1 MDFEIALTLIILLTT
16 IILFITEA
24 FRVDIIAILVM
35 LTLGWTGLITP
46 VEAFSGLSSNAVIA
60 IIAIMI
66 IGYGM
71 EQAGVMEKITSPLLA
86 VSGREEKRL
95 TLILSLSAGAVS
107 ALMQNIGV
115 IALFLPVVRKMT
127 RKLNLSLRK
136 VLMPVGFAVI
146 LGGNLTMV
154 GAGNLIILND
164 LLVQQDAAPF
174 NLFAVFPIGFA
185 VLIFGICYFYF
196 FGSSLLPAA
205 EKKEKGFFESQQR
218 LIANW
223 DLSTKAHNYI
233 IPEGSGLLNKTLEES
248 RLWADYNLYLLAL
261 KEAND
266 ILYAPWRFTRFAAG
280 QELIIMGEEAD
291 LHTFADD
298 YDLIPEEECD
308 HCLNHRELEDTAF
321 AELMIPPRSELV
333 GKSIR
338 DVSIRKNYFV
348 NPIYL
353 IRGEKEIADDFSDV
367 DLKPGDTMVVYG
379 PNQNIRHLKTENE
392 LILLTSLPSED
403 TESNKPFLAVGSFL
417 LSILLIILG
426 YNLGLAFF
434 TGAVFIILTGIVKPN
449 EIYEA
454 VDWKTVFLLTGLI
467 PLGIAM
473 ENTGAANYLANL
485 MMMPLKNGPVFLIL
499 LAVALL
505 ASIFTLFM
513 SNVAATV
520 VLVPLVMIIGNQMG
534 VDPRGL
540 ALLAAVSAS
549 NSFILPTHQVN
560 AFFMSAGDYKSSDY
574 LKAGGFLSLIYIFIA
589 SLMVY
594 LFYI

>member
-1 MDFEIALTLIILLTT
+1 MDFEIALTLIILLIT

-46 VEAFSGLSSNAVIA
+46 AEAFSGLSSNAVIA

-71 EQAGVMEKITSPLLA
+71 EQAGVMEQITRPLLA
-86 VSGREEKRL
+86 VSGKEEKRL
-95 TLILSLSAGAVS
+95 TVILSLSAGAVS

-127 RKLNLSLRK
+127 RKLNLSLRR

-164 LLVQQDAAPF
+164 LLVQQEAAPF

-185 VLIFGICYFYF
+185 VLLFGISYFYF
-196 FGSSLLPAA
+196 FGSSLLPLA
-205 EKKEKGFFESQQR
+205 EKKEKAFFESQQR

-233 IPEGSGLLNKTLEES
+233 IPEKSGLLNKTLEES
-248 RLWADYNLYLLAL
+248 RLWSDYNLYLLAL
-261 KEAND
+261 KESND
-266 ILYAPWRFTRFAAG
+266 ILYAPWRFTRFAAD
-280 QELIIMGEEAD
+280 QEMIIMGEEAD
-291 LHTFADD
+291 LNQFAEN
-298 YDLIPEEECD
+298 YDLIPEEECE

-321 AELMIPPRSELV
+321 AELMIPPRSELA

-338 DVSIRKNYFV
+338 DISVRKNYFV

-353 IRGEKEIADDFSDV
+353 IRGEKEFGDDFSDV
-367 DLKPGDTMVVYG
+367 VLKPGDTIVVYG
-379 PNQNIRHLKTENE
+379 PNQNIRHLKTDNE
-392 LILLTSLPSED
+392 LILLTSLPGKD
-403 TESNKPFLAVGSFL
+403 TEANKPFLAVGSFL

-426 YNLGLAFF
+426 FNLGLAFF
-434 TGAVFIILTGIVKPN
+434 TGAVLIVLSGIVKPN
-449 EIYEA
+449 QIYQA

-499 LAVALL
+499 LAVSLL

-560 AFFMSAGDYKSSDY
+560 AFFMSAGDYNSSDY
-574 LKAGGFLSLIYIFIA
+574 LKAGGFLSLMYIFIA

>member
-16 IILFITEA
+16 IVLFITEA
-24 FRVDIIAILVM
+24 FRVDITAILVM

-46 VEAFSGLSSNAVIA
+46 SETFSGLSSNAVIA

-71 EQAGVMEKITSPLLA
+71 EQSGIMQKITRPLLKVA
-86 VSGREEKRL
+86 GGEEKRL
-95 TLILSLSAGAVS
+95 TAILSLAAGGLS

-127 RKLNLSLRK
+127 AKLNFSLRK

-164 LLVQQDAAPF
+164 LLLQQDVEPF
-174 NLFAVFPIGFA
+174 NLFAVFPIGLA
-185 VLIFGICYFYF
+185 VLLFGLGYFYF
-196 FGSSLLPAA
+196 FSGSLLPSA
-205 EKKEKGFFESQQR
+205 KKEKEGFLEKQQR
-218 LIANW
+218 LISNW
-223 DLSTKAHNYI
+223 ELATTVHSYLISKDS
-233 IPEGSGLLNKTLEES
+233 ELLNKTLEES
-248 RLWADYNLYLLAL
+248 KLWSNYNLYLLAI
-261 KEAND
+261 KEGDDTA
-266 ILYAPWRFTRFAAG
+266 YAPWRYTRFAAG
-280 QELIIMGEEAD
+280 QKVLIMGEED
-291 LHTFADD
+291 NLQSFAED
-298 YDLIPEEECD
+298 YN
-308 HCLNHRELEDTAF
+308 LNSEKEYNNYLEHRELEETAF
-321 AELMIPPRSELV
+321 AELMLPPRSELA

-338 DVSIRKNYFV
+338 EIAVRKNYFV
-348 NPIYL
+348 NPVHL
-353 IRGEKEIADDFSDV
+353 IRGEREISGDFSDFT
-367 DLKPGDTMVVYG
+367 LKAGDTLVVYG
-379 PNQNIRHLKTENE
+379 PNENIRQLKTENDFV
-392 LILLTSLPSED
+392 LLTSLPEKK
-403 TESNKPFLAVGSFL
+403 TEANKPFFAIGSFL

-426 YNLGLAFF
+426 FNLGLAFF
-434 TGAVFIILTGIVKPN
+434 TGAVLIILSGIVRVN
-449 EIYEA
+449 EIYQA

-473 ENTGAANYLANL
+473 ENTGTAEYLANL
-485 MMMPLKNGPVFLIL
+485 MIMPLEEGPIFLIL
-499 LAVALL
+499 LAVSLL

-520 VLVPLVMIIGNQMG
+520 VLVPLVMIIGNRIG
-534 VDPRGL
+534 IEPRGL

-574 LKAGGFLSLIYIFIA
+574 LKAGAFLTIAFIFIS
-589 SLMVY
+589 SLLVY